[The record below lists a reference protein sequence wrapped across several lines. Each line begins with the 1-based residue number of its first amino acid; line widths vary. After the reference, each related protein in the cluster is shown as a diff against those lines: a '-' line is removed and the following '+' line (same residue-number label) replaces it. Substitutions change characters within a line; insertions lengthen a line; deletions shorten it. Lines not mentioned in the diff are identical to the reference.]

1 MMITTNGGGRGG
13 KRESVARAVL
23 VVSWV
28 LIAWQFVGCRSLSVW
43 RVPWRCGGGGE
54 KEAVRKQVEP
64 AAAAGAGAA
73 PSPLQTYSYVTLWI
87 ALSSAG
93 EG

>member
-43 RVPWRCGGGGE
+43 RVPWRCGGGE
-54 KEAVRKQVEP
+54 RRRQFESRWSQLPPLVL
-64 AAAAGAGAA
+64 A
-73 PSPLQTYSYVTLWI
+73 PPPLPCRPTHT
-87 ALSSAG
+87 
-93 EG
+93 